1 MKTAIERSQF
11 VIWFF
16 LVLILLLSFLFVWKS
31 IEREANQTAFT
42 VARNRI
48 VESANLYKQNW
59 LLKGQP
65 LTLNIDGQQLTM
77 SKTGW
82 VLPLFNNETTVSD
95 NDQLEDDSSMFNCQH
110 WLHLLYPDEKV
121 LESYVVAI
129 DAKIETHQYQCR
141 YHYSKKQVITIEI
154 LNDKFTVSVGFPA

>member
-11 VIWFF
+11 VIWLF

-31 IEREANQTAFT
+31 IEQEANQTAFA

-65 LTLNIDGQQLTM
+65 LILNMDGQQLTM
-77 SKTGW
+77 SKAGW
-82 VLPLFNNETTVSD
+82 VLPLFNNEAKDESPM
-95 NDQLEDDSSMFNCQH
+95 LNCQH

-121 LESYVVAI
+121 LESRVVAI
-129 DAKIETHQYQCR
+129 DAEIETNQYQCR
-141 YHYSKKQVITIEI
+141 YHYSQKQVITIEI
-154 LNDKFTVSVGFPA
+154 LSDKFTVSVDFPA